1 MATGLALHVGLNRV
15 DPARYEGWD
24 GTLIACE
31 NDAHDMARLA
41 RNAGFESTVLLTPD
55 GTVANVTAVLGE
67 AAARLGPGDILLFSY
82 SGHGGQVPDVPGS
95 GTPGS
100 DTAGSDPLGS
110 DGLGPDGLGSDGLGS
125 DAFGSGDEPDAL
137 DETLVLYDRQ
147 FLDDEVRRAFRAF
160 DDDVRIVALFDC
172 CHSGSA
178 IELPGG
184 PAADGT
190 ARFMPEPRQRQL
202 YERDREFYADLK
214 GSIAE
219 AAPADGAGPDA
230 LLVSA
235 CQDNQVAA
243 DGEVNGAFTEALLK
257 VWDDGAFQGGY
268 RDFHRAI
275 QRRLPPTQSP
285 NLHLTGTP
293 DESFLDQRP
302 FTV

>member
-95 GTPGS
+95 GTPGQ

-110 DGLGPDGLGSDGLGS
+110 DALGS
-125 DAFGSGDEPDAL
+125 DALGSDDEPDAL

-172 CHSGSA
+172 CHSGSS

-202 YERDREFYADLK
+202 YARDREFYAGLK
-214 GSIAE
+214 GSLAE
-219 AAPADGAGPDA
+219 AARADGAGPDA

-257 VWDDGAFQGGY
+257 VWGDGAFQGGY

-293 DESFLDQRP
+293 DEGFLDQRP

>member
-67 AAARLGPGDILLFSY
+67 AAARLRPGDILLFSY

-95 GTPGS
+95 GTPGQ

-110 DGLGPDGLGSDGLGS
+110 DAPGS
-125 DAFGSGDEPDAL
+125 DALDSDDEPDAL

-172 CHSGSA
+172 CHSGSS

-184 PAADGT
+184 PAADGA

-202 YERDREFYADLK
+202 YARDREFYADLK
-214 GSIAE
+214 GSLAE
-219 AAPADGAGPDA
+219 AARAADGAGPDA

-257 VWDDGAFQGGY
+257 VWADGAFQGGY

-293 DESFLDQRP
+293 DEGFLDQRP

>member
-55 GTVANVTAVLGE
+55 GTVANVTTVLGE

-95 GTPGS
+95 GTPGP

-110 DGLGPDGLGSDGLGS
+110 DALGS
-125 DAFGSGDEPDAL
+125 DALGSDDEPDAL

-147 FLDDEVRRAFRAF
+147 FLDDEVRRAFHAF
-160 DDDVRIVALFDC
+160 DEDVRIVALFDC
-172 CHSGSA
+172 CHSGSS

-184 PAADGT
+184 PAAGGT

-202 YERDREFYADLK
+202 YARDREFYADLK
-214 GSIAE
+214 GSLAE
-219 AAPADGAGPDA
+219 AARADGAGPDA

-235 CQDNQVAA
+235 CQDNQVAS

-257 VWDDGAFQGGY
+257 VWGDGAFQGGY

-293 DESFLDQRP
+293 DEGFLDQRP

>member
-202 YERDREFYADLK
+202 YARDLEFYADLK

-293 DESFLDQRP
+293 DGSFLDQRP